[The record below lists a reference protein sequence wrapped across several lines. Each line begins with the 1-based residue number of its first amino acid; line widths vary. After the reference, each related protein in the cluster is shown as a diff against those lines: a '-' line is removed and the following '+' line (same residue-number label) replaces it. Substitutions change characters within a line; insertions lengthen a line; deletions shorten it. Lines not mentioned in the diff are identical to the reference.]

1 MTQHSHVVDNA
12 ERHRYEIL
20 VDGQVA
26 GYLDHRSPRE
36 GVIELPHTVVED
48 AFAGRGLASV
58 LVRHA
63 LDAARAAGLRVVP
76 TCPYVR
82 GWIAKHPDYA
92 ALVTPVVEVVEGA
105 AAQVG
110 NFGVQRVLPRRG
122 RRLVGAWCFADH
134 MGPADVDAE
143 RSPGVGPHPH
153 CGLAT
158 VTWLLDGEL
167 LHRDSLGSEQ
177 PIRPGQLNLMTAGH
191 GVQHAEEGTGY
202 AGLFEGIQLWV
213 AQPDATRSGP
223 AAFEH
228 HAELPRIDLGAGTG
242 TVLLGEFAGAESPA
256 RRDTELVGVDLRLHG
271 TADLPLRTD
280 FEYALVGLR
289 GGVEVDG
296 VRLGPGQ
303 LAYLGAG
310 ADELRVRVPERGRA
324 MLLGG
329 VPLTEPV
336 LMFWNFVGRDRAE
349 LAEAG
354 RAWNDGSDR
363 FGRLDSPLPRYAAP
377 EAPWPA

>member
-1 MTQHSHVVDNA
+1 MTQQIEVVDNV
-12 ERHRYEIL
+12 ERSRHEVL
-20 VDGQVA
+20 VDGEVA
-26 GYLDHRSPRE
+26 GHLDHRTPRP
-36 GVIELPHTVVED
+36 GVVEFPHTVVED
-48 AFAGRGLASV
+48 AFAGRGLASL

-63 LDAARAAGLRVVP
+63 LDAARAAGLGVVP

-82 GWIAKHPDYA
+82 GWIGKHTDYA
-92 ALVTPVVEVVEGA
+92 DLVTPVVEVVEGQ

-110 NFGVQRVLPRRG
+110 TLGVRRVLPRRG
-122 RRLVGAWCFADH
+122 RRLVGAWGFADH
-134 MGPADVDAE
+134 MGPADVDPD

-167 LHRDSLGSEQ
+167 LHRDSLGTEQ

-202 AGLFEGIQLWV
+202 AGSFEGVQLWL
-213 AQPDATRSGP
+213 AQPEATRSGP

-228 HAELPRIDLGAGTG
+228 HAELPRVDLGAGTG
-242 TVLLGEFAGAESPA
+242 TVLVGEFADAASPA

-271 TADLPLRTD
+271 TADLPLRPD
-280 FEYALVGLR
+280 FEYALIGLR
-289 GGVEVDG
+289 GAVELDG
-296 VRLGPGQ
+296 VRIGPGQ

-310 ADELRVRVPERGRA
+310 ADELRVRVPDRGRA
-324 MLLGG
+324 LLLGG
-329 VPLTEPV
+329 VPFDEEV

-349 LAEAG
+349 LADAG
-354 RAWNDGSDR
+354 RAWNAGDER
-363 FGRLDSPLPRYAAP
+363 FGRLDSPLPRFTAP
-377 EAPWPA
+377 PAPWPA